1 LDTEN
6 KNFDANTI
14 MINFLKKVYGLLAGI
29 IVFILYLSTMAPTV
43 TQLDAGELATA
54 QTLLG
59 IAHPTGY
66 PLFTML
72 GHLFLLLPL
81 PFSIIY
87 RANLLAAFYTAGSA
101 SVFIYTVKLVIDNI
115 DLFKSKKTDK
125 ENKRKRKTP
134 PTPTKGGIRTPFPS
148 GRVGDGLFFP
158 ELVKYLSALFGGL
171 FLAFSKTFWV
181 QSTSVEVYSLHLFLI
196 SVVMYTLLLAFTK
209 SNNAETP
216 KHYYWYFLAIA
227 LALGFS
233 NHMTT
238 LLILPAVAYLYF
250 VTFGFKVSS
259 FKRIALM
266 LLIFFP
272 LLISIYAYLPLR
284 AGQSPLLNWGNPID
298 LERILRHISGK
309 QYQVW
314 LFSSTAAA
322 KKQLAYFVENFPSEF
337 NIGLILAFI
346 GFFTAF
352 IQGKKFFLFTLITFL
367 STVLYSINYDINDI
381 DAYFLLAYIAVAFLI
396 SFGVLQIFILLKDR
410 HLGYSLPIP
419 LLIIFLLIQSYITF
433 GKVDQHDVYLF
444 EDYPKAAL
452 QSCKKDA
459 LIISYQWDFL
469 ISPAYYIQKVEK
481 FRPDVH
487 IIDKE
492 LLRRSWYFNQLNNN
506 HPQIITGVSATI
518 DQFKEALVPFER
530 EGQFDPVLLEKLYQA
545 LLKGLIETNIDK
557 REVYLGAELVMNEMQ
572 KGEFKLPE
580 GYTLVPDLFF
590 FKVVKTNKY
599 VPADDPVFHLRF
611 PKQQNYYVNFVAD
624 MTGSMLVRR
633 ALYEMQFDNRARA
646 KVYIKKLKEE
656 LPDFAIPAG
665 LAEVIEK

>member
-1 LDTEN
+1 
-6 KNFDANTI
+6 

-29 IVFILYLSTMAPTV
+29 IVFILYLFTMAPTV
-43 TQLDAGELATA
+43 TQLDSGELATA

-72 GHLFLLLPL
+72 GHLFLLIPL

-87 RANLLAAFYTAGSA
+87 RANLVAALWTAGS
-101 SVFIYTVKLVIDNI
+101 VTIFIYTIKMVFDNVA
-115 DLFKSKKTDK
+115 LFKSKKNDEEK
-125 ENKRKRKTP
+125 KKSNKKKAKKSSQVLLLTR
-134 PTPTKGGIRTPFPS
+134 III
-148 GRVGDGLFFP
+148 P
-158 ELVKYLSALFGGL
+158 ELTKYLSALFGGL
-171 FLAFSKTFWV
+171 FLAVSKTFWM

-196 SVVMYTLLLAFTK
+196 SIIIYTLILAFTK
-209 SNNAETP
+209 SNNIEAP
-216 KHYYWYFLAIA
+216 KHYFWYFLAIT
-227 LALGFS
+227 LAFGFS

-250 VTFGFKVSS
+250 VTFGFNLAS

-272 LLISIYAYLPLR
+272 LLISIYAYLPIS
-284 AGQSPLLNWGNPID
+284 AGQNPILNWGNPLD

-314 LFSSTAAA
+314 LFSSTDAA
-322 KKQLAYFVENFPSEF
+322 KKQLAYFVENFPLEF
-337 NIGLILAFI
+337 NIGLILTFI
-346 GFFTAF
+346 GFFAAF
-352 IQGKKFFLFTLITFL
+352 VHSKKFFYFTLITFL

-381 DAYFLLAYIAVAFLI
+381 DSYFLLAYIAVAFLI

-469 ISPAYYIQKVEK
+469 ISPAYYIQKIEK

-492 LLRRSWYFNQLNNN
+492 LLRRSWYFNQLNRNDSL
-506 HPQIITGVSATI
+506 IISGVMPTI
-518 DQFKEALVPFER
+518 NQFKEALVPFER

-545 LLKGLIETNIDK
+545 LLKGLIETNIDR

-580 GYTLVPDLFF
+580 GYTLVPDIFF
-590 FKVVKTNKY
+590 FQVVKTNKY

-646 KVYIKKLKEE
+646 KIYIKKLKEE

>member
-1 LDTEN
+1 
-6 KNFDANTI
+6 
-14 MINFLKKVYGLLAGI
+14 
-29 IVFILYLSTMAPTV
+29 
-43 TQLDAGELATA
+43 
-54 QTLLG
+54 
-59 IAHPTGY
+59 
-66 PLFTML
+66 
-72 GHLFLLLPL
+72 
-81 PFSIIY
+81 
-87 RANLLAAFYTAGSA
+87 
-101 SVFIYTVKLVIDNI
+101 
-115 DLFKSKKTDK
+115 
-125 ENKRKRKTP
+125 
-134 PTPTKGGIRTPFPS
+134 
-148 GRVGDGLFFP
+148 
-158 ELVKYLSALFGGL
+158 
-171 FLAFSKTFWV
+171 
-181 QSTSVEVYSLHLFLI
+181 
-196 SVVMYTLLLAFTK
+196 
-209 SNNAETP
+209 
-216 KHYYWYFLAIA
+216 
-227 LALGFS
+227 
-233 NHMTT
+233 
-238 LLILPAVAYLYF
+238 
-250 VTFGFKVSS
+250 
-259 FKRIALM
+259 
-266 LLIFFP
+266 
-272 LLISIYAYLPLR
+272 
-284 AGQSPLLNWGNPID
+284 D

-314 LFSSTAAA
+314 LFSSTDAA
-322 KKQLAYFVENFPSEF
+322 KKQLAYFVENFPFEF
-337 NIGLILAFI
+337 NIGLILTFI
-346 GFFTAF
+346 GFFAAF
-352 IQGKKFFLFTLITFL
+352 IHGKKFFYFTLITFL

-381 DAYFLLAYIAVAFLI
+381 DSYFLLAYIAVAFLI
-396 SFGVLQIFILLKDR
+396 SFGVLQIFLLLKDR

-459 LIISYQWDFL
+459 LVISYQWDFL
-469 ISPAYYIQKVEK
+469 ISPAYYLQKVEK

-492 LLRRSWYFNQLNNN
+492 LLRRSWYFNQLSNN
-506 HPQIITGVSATI
+506 HPQIIAGVSSTI

-557 REVYLGAELVMNEMQ
+557 RPVYLGAELVMNEMQ

-580 GYTLVPDLFF
+580 GYTLVPDIFF

-599 VPADDPVFHLRF
+599 VLADNPNFHLRF

>member
-1 LDTEN
+1 M
-6 KNFDANTI
+6 
-14 MINFLKKVYGLLAGI
+14 MINFLRKSYGLLAGI
-29 IVFILYLSTMAPTV
+29 IVFILYLFTLAPTV
-43 TQLDAGELATA
+43 TQLDAGELTTVQA
-54 QTLLG
+54 LLG

-72 GHLFLLLPL
+72 GHLLLLIPL
-81 PFSIIY
+81 PFSVVY
-87 RANLLAAFYTAGSA
+87 RANLLAGLWTAASV
-101 SVFIYTVKLVIDNI
+101 SVFIYAVKLVIDNVA
-115 DLFKSKKTDK
+115 LFKSNKKVEAQKKSGKKKAKKVSDVVLP
-125 ENKRKRKTP
+125 KR
-134 PTPTKGGIRTPFPS
+134 III
-148 GRVGDGLFFP
+148 P
-158 ELVKYLSALFGGL
+158 ELIKYLSAIFGGL
-171 FLAFSKTFWV
+171 FLATSKTFWM

-196 SVVMYTLLLAFTK
+196 SIIIYALLLAFIK
-209 SNNAETP
+209 SNLVESP
-216 KHYYWYFLAIA
+216 KHYFWYLLAVA
-227 LALGFS
+227 LAFGFS

-250 VTFGFKVSS
+250 VTFGFNLAS
-259 FKRIALM
+259 FKRIGLM
-266 LLIFFP
+266 LAIFFP
-272 LLISIYAYLPLR
+272 LLILLYSYLPIR
-284 AGQSPLLNWGNPID
+284 TGQNPALNWGNPLD

-314 LFSSTAAA
+314 LFSSTEAA
-322 KKQLAYFVENFPSEF
+322 KKQLAYFVENFPFEF
-337 NIGLILAFI
+337 NIGLILTFI
-346 GFFTAF
+346 GFFAAF
-352 IQGKKFFLFTLITFL
+352 IHGKKFFLFTLITFL

-381 DAYFLLAYIAVAFLI
+381 DSYFLLAYIAVAFFI
-396 SFGVLQIFILLKDR
+396 SFGVLQIFLLLKDR

-444 EDYPKAAL
+444 EDYSKSAL

-459 LIISYQWDFL
+459 LVISYQWDFL
-469 ISPAYYIQKVEK
+469 VSPAYYLQKIEK

-492 LLRRSWYFNQLNNN
+492 LLRRSWYFNQLNKND
-506 HPQIITGVSATI
+506 PQIIGGVSSTI

-530 EGQFDPVLLEKLYQA
+530 EGQFDPTLLESLYQN

-580 GYTLVPDLFF
+580 GLTLVPDIFF

-599 VPADDPVFHLRF
+599 DPADDPSFHLRI
-611 PKQQNYYVNFVAD
+611 PKQNNYYVNFVAD

-633 ALYEMQFDNRARA
+633 AMYEMQFDKIDRA
-646 KVYIKKLKEE
+646 KVYIKKLKSE

>member
-1 LDTEN
+1 M
-6 KNFDANTI
+6 

-29 IVFILYLSTMAPTV
+29 IVFILYLFTLAPTV
-43 TQLDAGELATA
+43 TQLDSGELATA

-72 GHLFLLLPL
+72 GHLFLLIPL
-81 PFSIIY
+81 PFSIIF
-87 RANLLAAFYTAGSA
+87 RANLLAALWTAGS
-101 SVFIYTVKLVIDNI
+101 VTIFIYTIKMVIDNI
-115 DLFKSKKTDK
+115 ALFKSKKNEEEK
-125 ENKRKRKTP
+125 QKSNKKKAKKSSQVLL
-134 PTPTKGGIRTPFPS
+134 PTRIII
-148 GRVGDGLFFP
+148 P
-158 ELVKYLSALFGGL
+158 ELTKYLSALFGGL
-171 FLAFSKTFWV
+171 FLAVSKTFWM

-196 SVVMYTLLLAFTK
+196 SIIIFTLILAFTK
-209 SNNAETP
+209 SNNTEAP
-216 KHYYWYFLAIA
+216 KHYFWYFLAVA
-227 LALGFS
+227 LAFGFS

-250 VTFGFKVSS
+250 VTFGFNLAS

-266 LLIFFP
+266 LLIFVP
-272 LLISIYAYLPLR
+272 LLISIYAYLPIR
-284 AGQSPLLNWGNPID
+284 AGQNPILNWGNPLD

-314 LFSSTAAA
+314 LFSSTDAA
-322 KKQLAYFVENFPSEF
+322 KKQLAYFVENFPLEF
-337 NIGLILAFI
+337 NIGLILTFI
-346 GFFTAF
+346 GFFAAF
-352 IQGKKFFLFTLITFL
+352 VHSKKFFYFTLITFL

-381 DAYFLLAYIAVAFLI
+381 DSYFLLAYIAVAFLI

-410 HLGYSLPIP
+410 HLGYTLPIP
-419 LLIIFLLIQSYITF
+419 LLIIFLVIQSYITF

-444 EDYPKAAL
+444 EDYSKAAL

-506 HPQIITGVSATI
+506 HPQIIAGVSSTI

-580 GYTLVPDLFF
+580 GYTLVPDIFF

-599 VPADDPVFHLRF
+599 VPADNPNFHLRF

-646 KVYIKKLKEE
+646 KVYIEKLKAE

>member
-1 LDTEN
+1 M
-6 KNFDANTI
+6 
-14 MINFLKKVYGLLAGI
+14 MIQFLKKSYGVLAGI
-29 IVFILYLSTMAPTV
+29 AVFVLYLFTLAPTV
-43 TQLDAGELATA
+43 IQLDAGELATVQA
-54 QTLLG
+54 LLG

-72 GHLFLLLPL
+72 GHLFLLVPL

-87 RANLLAAFYTAGSA
+87 RANLLAAFWTAGSV
-101 SVFIYTVKLVIDNI
+101 SVFIYSVKLVIDNI
-115 DLFKSKKTDK
+115 ALFKSKTNDVEKKKSSKAKK
-125 ENKRKRKTP
+125 EVKSSPVVMPKR
-134 PTPTKGGIRTPFPS
+134 III
-148 GRVGDGLFFP
+148 P

-171 FLAFSKTFWV
+171 FLATSKTFWF

-196 SVVMYTLLLAFTK
+196 SIIIYTLLLAFTK
-209 SNNAETP
+209 SNNLEAP
-216 KHYYWYFLAIA
+216 KHYCWYFLAVA
-227 LALGFS
+227 LAFGFS

-238 LLILPAVAYLYF
+238 ILILPAVAYLYF
-250 VTFGFKVSS
+250 ITFGFNLSS

-266 LLIFFP
+266 LAIFFP
-272 LLISIYAYLPLR
+272 LLISLYVYLPIR
-284 AGQSPLLNWGNPID
+284 AGQNPVLNWGNPID
-298 LERILRHISGK
+298 LEKILRHISGK

-322 KKQLAYFVENFPSEF
+322 KKQLAYFFENFPSEF

-346 GFFTAF
+346 GFFAAF
-352 IQGKKFFLFTLITFL
+352 MHGKKFFLFTLITFL
-367 STVLYSINYDINDI
+367 ATVLYSINYDINDI
-381 DAYFLLAYIAVAFLI
+381 DSYFLLAYIAVAFFI
-396 SFGVLQIFILLKDR
+396 SFGVLQIFLLLKDR

-419 LLIIFLLIQSYITF
+419 LLIIFLLIQSYISF
-433 GKVDQHDVYLF
+433 GKVNQHDIYLF
-444 EDYPKAAL
+444 EDYTKSAL
-452 QSCKKDA
+452 QSCKKEA

-469 ISPAYYIQKVEK
+469 VSPAYYLQQIEN

-492 LLRRSWYFNQLNNN
+492 LLRRSWYFNQMNKN
-506 HPQIITGVSATI
+506 HSEIISRVAPTI
-518 DQFKEALVPFER
+518 NQFKEALVPFER

-557 REVYLGAELVMNEMQ
+557 RPVYLGAELVMNEMQ
-572 KGEFKLPE
+572 KGEFKLPQ
-580 GYTLVPDLFF
+580 GLTLVPDIFF

-599 VPADDPVFHLRF
+599 VPADNPNFHIRF
-611 PKQQNYYVNFVAD
+611 PKQNNYYVGFVED
-624 MTGSMLVRR
+624 MIGSMLVRR
-633 ALYEMQFDNRARA
+633 ALYEMQFDNRERA

>member
-1 LDTEN
+1 M
-6 KNFDANTI
+6 

-29 IVFILYLSTMAPTV
+29 IVFILYLFTMAPTV
-43 TQLDAGELATA
+43 TQLDSGELATA

-72 GHLFLLLPL
+72 GHLFLLIPL

-87 RANLLAAFYTAGSA
+87 RANLVAALWTAGS
-101 SVFIYTVKLVIDNI
+101 VTIFIYTIKMVIDNVA
-115 DLFKSKKTDK
+115 LFKSKKNDEEK
-125 ENKRKRKTP
+125 KKSNKKKAKKSSQVLLLTR
-134 PTPTKGGIRTPFPS
+134 III
-148 GRVGDGLFFP
+148 P
-158 ELVKYLSALFGGL
+158 ELTKYLSALFGGL
-171 FLAFSKTFWV
+171 FLAVSKTFWM

-196 SVVMYTLLLAFTK
+196 SIIIYTLILAFTK
-209 SNNAETP
+209 SNNIEAP
-216 KHYYWYFLAIA
+216 KHYFWYFLAIT
-227 LALGFS
+227 LAFGFS

-250 VTFGFKVSS
+250 VTFGFNLAS

-272 LLISIYAYLPLR
+272 LLISIYAYLPIS
-284 AGQSPLLNWGNPID
+284 AGQNPILNWGNPLD

-314 LFSSTAAA
+314 LFSSTDAA
-322 KKQLAYFVENFPSEF
+322 KKQLAYFVENFPLEF
-337 NIGLILAFI
+337 NIGLILTFI
-346 GFFTAF
+346 GFFAAF
-352 IQGKKFFLFTLITFL
+352 VHSKKFFYFTLITFL

-381 DAYFLLAYIAVAFLI
+381 DSYFLLAYIAVAFLI

-469 ISPAYYIQKVEK
+469 ISPAYYIQKIEK

-492 LLRRSWYFNQLNNN
+492 LLRRSWYFNQLNRNDSL
-506 HPQIITGVSATI
+506 IISGVMPTI
-518 DQFKEALVPFER
+518 NQFKEALVPFER

-545 LLKGLIETNIDK
+545 LLKGLIETNIDR

-580 GYTLVPDLFF
+580 GYTLVPDIFF
-590 FKVVKTNKY
+590 FQVVKTNKY

-646 KVYIKKLKEE
+646 KIYIKKLKEE

>member
-1 LDTEN
+1 M
-6 KNFDANTI
+6 

-29 IVFILYLSTMAPTV
+29 IVFILYLFTMAPTV
-43 TQLDAGELATA
+43 TQLDSGELATA

-72 GHLFLLLPL
+72 GHLFLLIPL

-87 RANLLAAFYTAGSA
+87 RANLVAALWTAGS
-101 SVFIYTVKLVIDNI
+101 VTIFIYTIKMVFDNVA
-115 DLFKSKKTDK
+115 LFKSKKNDEEK
-125 ENKRKRKTP
+125 KKSNKKKAKKSSQVLM
-134 PTPTKGGIRTPFPS
+134 PTRIII
-148 GRVGDGLFFP
+148 P
-158 ELVKYLSALFGGL
+158 ELTKYLSALFGGL
-171 FLAFSKTFWV
+171 FLAVSKTFWM

-196 SVVMYTLLLAFTK
+196 SIIIFTLILAFTK
-209 SNNAETP
+209 SNNTEAP
-216 KHYYWYFLAIA
+216 KHYFWYFLAVA
-227 LALGFS
+227 LAFGFS

-250 VTFGFKVSS
+250 VTFGFNFAS

-272 LLISIYAYLPLR
+272 LLFSIYAYLPIR
-284 AGQSPLLNWGNPID
+284 AGQNPILNWGNPLD

-314 LFSSTAAA
+314 LFSSTEAA
-322 KKQLAYFVENFPSEF
+322 KKQLAYFVDNFPLEF
-337 NIGLILAFI
+337 NIGLILTFI
-346 GFFTAF
+346 GFFAA
-352 IQGKKFFLFTLITFL
+352 IVHSKKFFYFTLITFL

-381 DAYFLLAYIAVAFLI
+381 DSYFLLAYIAVAFLI

-419 LLIIFLLIQSYITF
+419 LLIIFLVIQSYITF

-492 LLRRSWYFNQLNNN
+492 LLRRSWYFNQLNRNDSV
-506 HPQIITGVSATI
+506 IISGVMPTI
-518 DQFKEALVPFER
+518 NLFKEALVPFER

-580 GYTLVPDLFF
+580 GYTLVPDIFF

-599 VPADDPVFHLRF
+599 VPADGPVFHLRF
-611 PKQQNYYVNFVAD
+611 PKQNNYYVNFVAD
-624 MTGSMLVRR
+624 MTGSMFVRR

>member
-1 LDTEN
+1 M
-6 KNFDANTI
+6 

-29 IVFILYLSTMAPTV
+29 IVFILYLFTLAPTV
-43 TQLDAGELATA
+43 TQLDAGELATV
-54 QTLLG
+54 QVLLG

-72 GHLFLLLPL
+72 GHLFLQLPL
-81 PFSIIY
+81 NFSVIY
-87 RANLLAAFYTAGSA
+87 RANLLAAFWTAGS
-101 SVFIYTVKLVIDNI
+101 VTIFIYTIKLVIDNI
-115 DLFKSKKTDK
+115 VLFKSKKNEVEK
-125 ENKRKRKTP
+125 KKSNKKKAKKTSQVLM
-134 PTPTKGGIRTPFPS
+134 PTRIII
-148 GRVGDGLFFP
+148 P
-158 ELVKYLSALFGGL
+158 ELTKYLSALFGGL
-171 FLAFSKTFWV
+171 FLAVSKTFWM

-196 SVVMYTLLLAFTK
+196 SIIIYTLILAFTK
-209 SNNAETP
+209 SNNVEAP
-216 KHYYWYFLAIA
+216 KHYFWYILAIA
-227 LALGFS
+227 LAFGFS

-250 VTFGFKVSS
+250 VTFGFTLTS
-259 FKRIALM
+259 FKRIGLM

-272 LLISIYAYLPLR
+272 LLISIYAYLPIR
-284 AGQSPLLNWGNPID
+284 AGQNPLLNWGNPLD

-314 LFSSTAAA
+314 LFSSTDAA
-322 KKQLAYFVENFPSEF
+322 KKQLAYFFENFPLEF
-337 NIGLILAFI
+337 NIGLILTII
-346 GFFTAF
+346 GFFAAF
-352 IQGKKFFLFTLITFL
+352 VHSKKFFFFTLITFF

-381 DAYFLLAYIAVAFLI
+381 DSYFLLAYIAVAFLI

-410 HLGYSLPIP
+410 HLGYALPIP
-419 LLIIFLLIQSYITF
+419 LLIIFLVIQSYITF

-444 EDYPKAAL
+444 EDYTKAAL
-452 QSCKKDA
+452 QSSKKDA

-469 ISPAYYIQKVEK
+469 ISPAYYIQQVEK
-481 FRPDVH
+481 FRTDVH

-506 HPQIITGVSATI
+506 HPQIISGVSSTI
-518 DQFKEALVPFER
+518 NQFKEALVPFER
-530 EGQFDPVLLEKLYQA
+530 EGQFDPTQLESLYQS

-572 KGEFKLPE
+572 KGEFKLPD
-580 GYTLVPDLFF
+580 GYTVVPDIFF

-599 VPADDPVFHLRF
+599 VHADNPVFHLRF
-611 PKQQNYYVNFVAD
+611 PKQNNYYVNFVAD

-633 ALYEMQFDNRARA
+633 ALYEMQFDNRERA
-646 KVYIKKLKEE
+646 KVYIKKLKAE

>member
-1 LDTEN
+1 M
-6 KNFDANTI
+6 

-29 IVFILYLSTMAPTV
+29 IVFILYLFTLAPTV
-43 TQLDAGELATA
+43 TQLDSGELATA

-72 GHLFLLLPL
+72 GHLFLLIPL

-87 RANLLAAFYTAGSA
+87 RANLLAALWTAGS
-101 SVFIYTVKLVIDNI
+101 VTIFIYTIKMVIDNI
-115 DLFKSKKTDK
+115 ALFKSKKNEEEK
-125 ENKRKRKTP
+125 QKSNKKKAKKSSQVLL
-134 PTPTKGGIRTPFPS
+134 PTRIII
-148 GRVGDGLFFP
+148 P
-158 ELVKYLSALFGGL
+158 ELTKYLSALFGGL
-171 FLAFSKTFWV
+171 FLAVSKTFWM

-196 SVVMYTLLLAFTK
+196 SIIIFTLILAFTK
-209 SNNAETP
+209 SNNTEAP
-216 KHYYWYFLAIA
+216 KHYFWYFLAIA
-227 LALGFS
+227 LAFGFS

-250 VTFGFKVSS
+250 VTFGFNLAS

-266 LLIFFP
+266 LATFFP
-272 LLISIYAYLPLR
+272 LLILFYSYLPIR
-284 AGQSPLLNWGNPID
+284 AAQNPALNWGNPLD

-314 LFSSTAAA
+314 LFSSTDAA
-322 KKQLAYFVENFPSEF
+322 KKQLAYFVENFPLEF
-337 NIGLILAFI
+337 NIGLILTFI
-346 GFFTAF
+346 GFFSAF
-352 IQGKKFFLFTLITFL
+352 VHSKKFFYFTLITFL

-381 DAYFLLAYIAVAFLI
+381 DSYFLLAYIAVAFLI

-410 HLGYSLPIP
+410 HLGYTLPIP

-444 EDYPKAAL
+444 EDYSKAAL

-492 LLRRSWYFNQLNNN
+492 LLRRSWYFNQLNKNDSL
-506 HPQIITGVSATI
+506 IISGVMPTI
-518 DQFKEALVPFER
+518 NQFKEALVPFER

-580 GYTLVPDLFF
+580 GYTIIPDIFF

-599 VPADDPVFHLRF
+599 VPADNPVFHLRF
-611 PKQQNYYVNFVAD
+611 PKQNNYYVNFVAD

-646 KVYIKKLKEE
+646 KVYIKKLKAE

>member
-1 LDTEN
+1 M
-6 KNFDANTI
+6 

-29 IVFILYLSTMAPTV
+29 IVFILYLFTIAPTV

-54 QTLLG
+54 QALLG

-72 GHLFLLLPL
+72 GHLFLQLPL
-81 PFSIIY
+81 NFSVIY
-87 RANLLAAFYTAGSA
+87 RANLLAAFWTAGSVA
-101 SVFIYTVKLVIDNI
+101 IFIYTIKMVIDNI
-115 DLFKSKKTDK
+115 ALFKSKKNEGEK
-125 ENKRKRKTP
+125 KKSNKKKAKKSSQVLM
-134 PTPTKGGIRTPFPS
+134 PTRIII
-148 GRVGDGLFFP
+148 P
-158 ELVKYLSALFGGL
+158 ELTKYLSALFGGL
-171 FLAFSKTFWV
+171 FLAASKTFWM

-196 SVVMYTLLLAFTK
+196 SVIIYTLLLAFTK
-209 SNNAETP
+209 SNNAEAP
-216 KHYYWYFLAIA
+216 KHYFWYFLAVA
-227 LALGFS
+227 LAFGFS

-238 LLILPAVAYLYF
+238 LLILPAIAYLYF
-250 VTFGFKVSS
+250 VTFGFNLAS

-266 LLIFFP
+266 LAIFFP
-272 LLISIYAYLPLR
+272 LLILFYSYLPIR
-284 AGQSPLLNWGNPID
+284 AAQNPALNWGNPLD

-314 LFSSTAAA
+314 LFSSTDAA
-322 KKQLAYFVENFPSEF
+322 KKQLAYFVENFPFEF
-337 NIGLILAFI
+337 NIGLILTFI
-346 GFFTAF
+346 GFFAAF
-352 IQGKKFFLFTLITFL
+352 IHGKKFFFFTLITFL

-381 DAYFLLAYIAVAFLI
+381 DSYFLLAYIAAAFFI
-396 SFGVLQIFILLKDR
+396 SFGVLQIFLLLKDR

-419 LLIIFLLIQSYITF
+419 LLIIFLVIQSYITF

-459 LIISYQWDFL
+459 LVISYQWDFL
-469 ISPAYYIQKVEK
+469 VSPAYYIQKIEK

-492 LLRRSWYFNQLNNN
+492 LLRRSWYFNQLNRNDSL
-506 HPQIITGVSATI
+506 ITSGVMSTI
-518 DQFKEALVPFER
+518 NQFKEALVPFER
-530 EGQFDPVLLEKLYQA
+530 EGQFDPALLEKLYQA

-580 GYTLVPDLFF
+580 GYYLVPDIFF

-599 VPADDPVFHLRF
+599 VPADDPAFYLRF

-646 KVYIKKLKEE
+646 KVYIKKLKQE

>member
-1 LDTEN
+1 M
-6 KNFDANTI
+6 

-29 IVFILYLSTMAPTV
+29 IVFILYLFTLAPTV
-43 TQLDAGELATA
+43 TQLDSGELATA

-72 GHLFLLLPL
+72 GHLFLLIPL

-87 RANLLAAFYTAGSA
+87 RANLLAALWTAGS
-101 SVFIYTVKLVIDNI
+101 VTIFIYTIKMVIDNI
-115 DLFKSKKTDK
+115 ALFKSKKNEEEK
-125 ENKRKRKTP
+125 QKSNKKKVKKNSQVLL
-134 PTPTKGGIRTPFPS
+134 PTRIII
-148 GRVGDGLFFP
+148 P

-171 FLAFSKTFWV
+171 FLAVSKTFWM

-196 SVVMYTLLLAFTK
+196 SIIIYTLILAFTK
-209 SNNAETP
+209 SNNAEAP
-216 KHYYWYFLAIA
+216 KHYFWYFLAIA
-227 LALGFS
+227 LAFGFS

-250 VTFGFKVSS
+250 VTFGFNLAS

-272 LLISIYAYLPLR
+272 LLFSIYAYLPIR
-284 AGQSPLLNWGNPID
+284 AGQNPILNWGNPLD

-314 LFSSTAAA
+314 LFSSTDAA
-322 KKQLAYFVENFPSEF
+322 KKQLAYFVENFPLEF
-337 NIGLILAFI
+337 NIGLILTFI
-346 GFFTAF
+346 GFFAAF
-352 IQGKKFFLFTLITFL
+352 VHSKKFFYFTLITFL

-381 DAYFLLAYIAVAFLI
+381 DSYFLLAYIAVAFLI
-396 SFGVLQIFILLKDR
+396 SFGVLQVFILLKDR
-410 HLGYSLPIP
+410 HLGYTLPIP
-419 LLIIFLLIQSYITF
+419 LLIIFLVIQSYITF

-506 HPQIITGVSATI
+506 HPQIIAGVSSTI
-518 DQFKEALVPFER
+518 DQFKEALIPFER

-580 GYTLVPDLFF
+580 GYTLVPDIFF

-599 VPADDPVFHLRF
+599 VPADNPVFHLRF
-611 PKQQNYYVNFVAD
+611 PKQNNYYVNFVAD

-646 KVYIKKLKEE
+646 KVYIEKLKAE

>member
-1 LDTEN
+1 
-6 KNFDANTI
+6 
-14 MINFLKKVYGLLAGI
+14 MNFLKKSYGLLAGI
-29 IVFILYLSTMAPTV
+29 IVFILYLFTLAPTV
-43 TQLDAGELATA
+43 TQLDAGELTTVQA
-54 QTLLG
+54 LLG

-72 GHLFLLLPL
+72 GHLLLLIPL
-81 PFSIIY
+81 PFSVVY
-87 RANLLAAFYTAGSA
+87 RANLLAALWTAGSIT
-101 SVFIYTVKLVIDNI
+101 VFIYAVKLVLDNI
-115 DLFKSKKTDK
+115 TLFKSSEKVETQKKSAKKKTKKVSDVVLP
-125 ENKRKRKTP
+125 KR
-134 PTPTKGGIRTPFPS
+134 III
-148 GRVGDGLFFP
+148 P
-158 ELVKYLSALFGGL
+158 ELTKYLSALFGGL
-171 FLAFSKTFWV
+171 FLATSKTFWM

-196 SVVMYTLLLAFTK
+196 SVIIYTLLLAFTK
-209 SNNAETP
+209 SNNVEAP
-216 KHYYWYFLAIA
+216 KHYFWYFLAIA
-227 LALGFS
+227 LAFGFA

-250 VTFGFKVSS
+250 VTFGFNLAS

-272 LLISIYAYLPLR
+272 LLLSIYTYLPIR
-284 AGQSPLLNWGNPID
+284 AAQNPALNWGNPLD

-314 LFSSTAAA
+314 LFSSAEAA
-322 KKQLAYFVENFPSEF
+322 KKQLAYFVENFPLEF
-337 NIGLILAFI
+337 NIGLILTFI
-346 GFFTAF
+346 GFFAAF
-352 IQGKKFFLFTLITFL
+352 IHSKKFFLFTLITFL

-419 LLIIFLLIQSYITF
+419 LLIIFLVIQSYITF

-452 QSCKKDA
+452 QSCTKDA

-481 FRPDVH
+481 FRPDVY

-492 LLRRSWYFNQLNNN
+492 LLRRSWYFNQLKRNDSV
-506 HPQIITGVSATI
+506 IISGVMPTI
-518 DQFKEALVPFER
+518 NQFKEALVPFER
-530 EGQFDPVLLEKLYQA
+530 EGQFDPVLLEKLYQD

-580 GYTLVPDLFF
+580 GYTLVPDIFF
-590 FKVVKTNKY
+590 FKLVRTNKY
-599 VPADDPVFHLRF
+599 VPADNPVFHLRF

>member
-1 LDTEN
+1 M
-6 KNFDANTI
+6 
-14 MINFLKKVYGLLAGI
+14 MINILKKVYGLLAGI
-29 IVFILYLSTMAPTV
+29 IVFILYLFTLAPTV

-54 QTLLG
+54 QAMSG

-81 PFSIIY
+81 NFSVIY
-87 RANLLAAFYTAGSA
+87 RANLLAALWTAGSVT
-101 SVFIYTVKLVIDNI
+101 VFIYAVKLVLDNI
-115 DLFKSKKTDK
+115 TLFKSSEKIEALKKSAKKKTKKVSDVVLP
-125 ENKRKRKTP
+125 KR
-134 PTPTKGGIRTPFPS
+134 II
-148 GRVGDGLFFP
+148 LP
-158 ELVKYLSALFGGL
+158 ELTKYLSALFGGL
-171 FLAFSKTFWV
+171 FLATSKTFWM

-196 SVVMYTLLLAFTK
+196 SIIIYTLILAFTK
-209 SNNAETP
+209 SNNVEAP
-216 KHYYWYFLAIA
+216 KHYFWYFLAIA
-227 LALGFS
+227 LAFGFS

-250 VTFGFKVSS
+250 VTFGFNLAS

-272 LLISIYAYLPLR
+272 LLISIYAYLPIR
-284 AGQSPLLNWGNPID
+284 AGQNPILNWGNPLD

-314 LFSSTAAA
+314 LFSSTDAA
-322 KKQLAYFVENFPSEF
+322 KKQLAYFVENFPLEF
-337 NIGLILAFI
+337 NIGLILTFI
-346 GFFTAF
+346 GFFAA
-352 IQGKKFFLFTLITFL
+352 IVHSKKFFYFTLITFL

-381 DAYFLLAYIAVAFLI
+381 DSYFLLAYIAVAFLI

-419 LLIIFLLIQSYITF
+419 LLIIFLVIQSYITF

-506 HPQIITGVSATI
+506 HPQLISGVSSTI

-557 REVYLGAELVMNEMQ
+557 RPVYLGAELVMNEMQ

-580 GYTLVPDLFF
+580 GYTLVPDIFF
-590 FKVVKTNKY
+590 FKVVKANKY
-599 VPADDPVFHLRF
+599 VPADNPNFHLRI
-611 PKQQNYYVNFVAD
+611 PRQNNYYVNFVAD